1 MICKFPAFRLKFQK
15 FFTITKTIIFFVTE
29 GQNNFGKK
37 IPFLYRLTVFAIA
50 KSLGLITAIIQ
61 DAGRTQIEAGN
72 KTFKEAI
79 YFQKN
84 MFSFQNFPFFHF

>member
-1 MICKFPAFRLKFQK
+1 
-15 FFTITKTIIFFVTE
+15 
-29 GQNNFGKK
+29 
-37 IPFLYRLTVFAIA
+37 LTVFAIA

-72 KTFKEAI
+72 IIFKEAI

-84 MFSFQNFPFFHF
+84 NLTFLIFNFFFFILR

>member
-1 MICKFPAFRLKFQK
+1 MQILSVKFQK
-15 FFTITKTIIFFVTE
+15 FFLITITIIFCLTE
-29 GQNNFGKK
+29 GQNNFGNK

-72 KTFKEAI
+72 KTLKEAI

-84 MFSFQNFPFFHF
+84 NLSFLNFFAFFFFIFR

>member
-1 MICKFPAFRLKFQK
+1 M
-15 FFTITKTIIFFVTE
+15 
-29 GQNNFGKK
+29 
-37 IPFLYRLTVFAIA
+37 TVFAIA

-72 KTFKEAI
+72 KTLKEAI

-84 MFSFQNFPFFHF
+84 NLSFLNFFVFFFFSFLGSKTVVAIGPGPEEQIDQVTRHLGLL

>member
-1 MICKFPAFRLKFQK
+1 MFCLSLEKIVLDSNLKNFGNSRPQILK
-15 FFTITKTIIFFVTE
+15 VFLTE
-29 GQNNFGKK
+29 GPNNFEIK

-84 MFSFQNFPFFHF
+84 IFSF

>member
-1 MICKFPAFRLKFQK
+1 MFCLSLEKIVLVISKILE
-15 FFTITKTIIFFVTE
+15 IFLTE
-29 GQNNFGKK
+29 GPNNFEIK

-84 MFSFQNFPFFHF
+84 SFSFKKFSIFIFFIFR

>member
-1 MICKFPAFRLKFQK
+1 MKKLFLRAEFGPLWEPWEEDEIGR
-15 FFTITKTIIFFVTE
+15 KT
-29 GQNNFGKK
+29 
-37 IPFLYRLTVFAIA
+37 FLYRLTVFAIA

-72 KTFKEAI
+72 KTFKGAI

-84 MFSFQNFPFFHF
+84 ILSFQKF